1 MKVTFN
7 MTEYAFSHGHA
18 PRGRGNWAFKFARD
32 AEIGDYFFAESML
45 YSDAK
50 KAAAAEEEEEEEE
63 KRRGASVAYVCA

>member
-50 KAAAAEEEEEEEE
+50 KAAAAE
-63 KRRGASVAYVCA
+63 